1 MARRGLMGGAIDGEL
16 AEGTHIISTVPCGVI
31 SIVLVGDGTNA
42 ASIKLYN
49 HAATATGTVQIALA
63 TLTSGCCAIY
73 TPCRPDAF
81 DVGCVAVVASAAGVA
96 TGYVSIEPV

>member
-1 MARRGLMGGAIDGEL
+1 MARRGLMGGLVDGEL
-16 AEGTHIISTVPCGVI
+16 AEGTHIISAVPCGVI

-49 HAATATGTVQIALA
+49 HASAVSGTVQMKLT
-63 TLTSGCCAIY
+63 TLTAANCAVY

-81 DVGCVAVVASAAGVA
+81 SVGCVAVVASESGVA

>member
-1 MARRGLMGGAIDGEL
+1 MARRGLMGGLVDGEL
-16 AEGTHIISTVPCGVI
+16 AEGTHIISATPCGVI

-49 HAATATGTVQIALA
+49 HAATATGAVQMSLA
-63 TLTSGCCAIY
+63 TLTASNCAVY

-81 DVGCVAVVASAAGVA
+81 DTGCVAVVASASGVA
-96 TGYVSIEPV
+96 TAYVSIEPV